1 MEYKTSKS
9 SKVSRNEEEKGDFKH
24 FQITQRTVA
33 NLKKNGFMYLF
44 PIQQKSYSPIYTRKD
59 IIGKDRTGSGKTL
72 AFALPLLER
81 MKVVDRLFIQRN
93 GQRPLIMV
101 LVPTRELALQVTREF
116 NKLRNE
122 PDEFRVLSI
131 YGGMPINNQ
140 IDRLKRGVEVVVGT
154 PGRVMD
160 LQRRGNLKLNQ
171 LQAIIL
177 DETDQ
182 MLNFGFKEDIETII
196 EGANSDLQSEGRRKE
211 ELQYLLFS
219 ATMPEWVRG
228 IVDQFM
234 KPDLIFVDM
243 VGESTVRTSKTVQ
256 HLKMF
261 FRSHSDK
268 IDAIPAIIQRY
279 AGEGR
284 CIVFTETKREA
295 REIGENRS
303 LGLSIKALHGDVQQ
317 RRREIIYNDFRSGR
331 VTNIVATNV
340 AARGLDV
347 PSVELV
353 IQLCPPK
360 NSEDYIHRSGRT
372 GRAGNK
378 GMCITLFTS
387 QESDNIRKIERSA
400 KIRLKEVDCPH
411 KGSKNFNKHG
421 KSSKQYVSN
430 NRKPVE
436 DWGSRNGLQK
446 KKPESFGWGAVSN
459 KDSKKSKFSTV
470 SSKNMMIS
478 DSDSYEQREVR
489 KPYVDRKRHKASNGR
504 ELLKALNP
512 NARVFIGNI
521 NDVNSAK
528 LKSYLSSHNI
538 FPVDVHL
545 VNNRDKKPKGYGY
558 LSFNTIQEA
567 DDTIKKLNG
576 KTLQGST
583 LRVSLAKRNNK

>member
-1 MEYKTSKS
+1 MQYKARTNRS
-9 SKVSRNEEEKGDFKH
+9 SKMSRNGEEKGDFKY

-44 PIQQKSYSPIYTRKD
+44 PIQQKSYNPIYTKKD
-59 IIGKDRTGSGKTL
+59 VIGKDRTGSGKTL

-81 MKVVDRLFIQRN
+81 MKVVDKLFNKRN

-101 LVPTRELALQVTREF
+101 LVPTRELALQVTTEF

-131 YGGMPINNQ
+131 YGGTPINNQ

-171 LQAIIL
+171 LQTIIL

-196 EGANSDLQSEGRRKE
+196 KGANSDLQSEGRRKE

-228 IVDQFM
+228 IVNQFM
-234 KPDLIFVDM
+234 KPNLILVDM

-261 FRSHSDK
+261 FRSHFDK
-268 IDAIPAIIQRY
+268 IDAIPSIIQRY

-295 REIGENRS
+295 NEIGRNKD
-303 LGLSIKALHGDVQQ
+303 LGLCIKALHGDIDQ
-317 RRREIIYNDFRSGR
+317 RKREFIYNDFRSGR
-331 VTNIVATNV
+331 VMNIVATNV

-347 PSVELV
+347 PNVELV

-378 GMCITLFTS
+378 GVCVTLFTGK
-387 QESDNIRKIERSA
+387 ESDNIRKIERNA
-400 KIRLKEVDCPH
+400 KIRLKEVDVPQ
-411 KGSKNFNKHG
+411 KGSKNLNKA
-421 KSSKQYVSN
+421 SKQSASN
-430 NRKPVE
+430 YNKSEE
-436 DWGSRNGLQK
+436 DWGAWDAPRK
-446 KKPESFGWGAVSN
+446 KKSEDFGWGTVSN
-459 KDSKKSKFSTV
+459 KDSKKSKYSNV

-478 DSDSYEQREVR
+478 DSDSYKQKKARQ
-489 KPYVDRKRHKASNGR
+489 PYIDRKRHKANNDGERPKS
-504 ELLKALNP
+504 LNQ
-512 NARVFIGNI
+512 NARLIINNI
-521 NDVNSAK
+521 NDVNLAK
-528 LKSYLSSHNI
+528 LKSFLSSHNI
-538 FPVDVHL
+538 FPIDVYIA
-545 VNNRDKKPKGYGY
+545 NDRNKKPKGYGF

-567 DDTIKKLNG
+567 DAAIKKLNG
-576 KTLQGST
+576 KALQGSI
-583 LRVSLAKRNNK
+583 LRVSYAKHNNK